1 MRHMFFSPV
10 DIATRSG
17 DAKRLSAPSAA
28 DDEWLQAD
36 GRGGFASGTVGTVP
50 TRRYHA
56 LLLTSTTPPTGRMV
70 LVNGIDAWVEQAAG
84 KTALSTRRYVSG
96 ENGPDLSH
104 SLLRFVAEPW
114 PSWVFRLADGEDL
127 TQEVLVDPV
136 GGDTVLRWRCTSPD
150 AILHVRPLLSV
161 RDYHALHHENPAF
174 DTRASVVAG
183 NVSWRPY
190 HGPPALGCLT
200 NGTYRH
206 DPLWFRGVL
215 YTAEQERGLD
225 CVEDLA
231 APGVFSWRLVDGEA
245 VMLLRVGDGLAVRA
259 TEAATRIFAT
269 EAVRRSATQDRLDR
283 AAEAYLVDRPPGSTL
298 VAGYPW
304 FTDWGRDTFIALRG
318 LLLGTS
324 RVAQAESVLLSW
336 SGLVSEGML
345 PNRFGDDD
353 APEYNTADASLWYI
367 VAVHDL
373 LAQPGLGA
381 QTPARLRAA
390 VEAILEGHERGTRF
404 GIGVD
409 QDGLLRAGVAGR
421 QLTWMDAKVGDWV
434 VTPRIG
440 KPVEIQALWY
450 NALRIAAAWNP
461 RWSDLAARAK
471 ASFLLRFPDP
481 HTGGLCDVA
490 DADHVPGAVDRSVRP
505 NQIFAV
511 GGLPFPLMEG
521 EAARP
526 VVECVESNLLTP
538 LGLRTLS
545 PDDPHYVPHYAGSPR
560 QRDGAYHQG
569 TVWPWLIGAF
579 TQAWLRVNG
588 DTQGNRALA
597 QERFVAPL
605 MAHLDTAGL
614 GHVSEV
620 ADGDAPHKP
629 GGCPFQAW
637 SLGELIRAR
646 AMTAPSAYRT

>member
-1 MRHMFFSPV
+1 MVTRG
-10 DIATRSG
+10 DDATL
-17 DAKRLSAPSAA
+17 LSASFAA

-70 LVNGIDAWVEQAAG
+70 LVNGIEAWVEQAAG
-84 KTALSTRRYVSG
+84 NTPISTRRDASG
-96 ENGPDLSH
+96 EIVSDLSQTI
-104 SLLRFVAEPW
+104 LRFMPEPW
-114 PSWVFRLADGEDL
+114 PSWRFRLADGEEL
-127 TQEVLVDPV
+127 TQEILVDPI
-136 GGDTVLRWRCTSPD
+136 GGDTVLRWRGTSPE
-150 AILHVRPLLSV
+150 AVLHVRPLLSV

-174 DTRASVVAG
+174 DAKPNVVAG

-190 HGPPALGCLT
+190 QGPPAVACLT

-206 DPLWFRGVL
+206 DLAWFRGVL
-215 YTAEQERGLD
+215 YAAERERGLD
-225 CVEDLA
+225 FVEDLA
-231 APGVFSWRLVDGEA
+231 SPGIFSWRLADGEA
-245 VMLLRVGDGLAVRA
+245 VMLLRAGDGLAVRA
-259 TEAATRIFAT
+259 TGAATRIFAT
-269 EAVRRSATQDRLDR
+269 EAARRAATLDRLDC
-283 AAEAYLVDRPPGSTL
+283 AAETYLVDRPPGSTL

-324 RVAQAESVLLSW
+324 RGAQAEAVLLSW
-336 SGLVSEGML
+336 SDLVSKGML

-353 APEYNTADASLWYI
+353 APEYNTADAALWYI

-381 QTPARLRAA
+381 QTPPRLRAA
-390 VEAILEGHERGTRF
+390 VEAILEGHVHGTRF
-404 GIGVD
+404 NIGMD
-409 QDGLLRAGVAGR
+409 EDGLLRAGVLGH

-450 NALRIAAAWNP
+450 NALRIASAWNP
-461 RWSDLAARAK
+461 RWSDVAARAK
-471 ASFLLRFPDP
+471 ASFLQRFADTV
-481 HTGGLCDVA
+481 TGGLLDVV
-490 DADHVPGAVDRSVRP
+490 DADHVAGAVDRSLRP

-511 GGLPFPLMEG
+511 GGLPFALLEG
-521 EAARP
+521 EAGRP
-526 VVECVESNLLTP
+526 VLDCVESKLLTP

-545 PDDPHYVPHYAGSPR
+545 PDDPHYVPHYVGSPS

-569 TVWPWLIGAF
+569 TVWPWLIGPF

-588 DTQGNRALA
+588 DTQATRALA
-597 QERFVAPL
+597 RQRFVAPL
-605 MAHLDTAGL
+605 TAHLNTAGL

-620 ADGDAPHKP
+620 ADGDAPHRP

-646 AMTAPSAYRT
+646 AMTAASA